1 MRYKAFL
8 PLVICT
14 LALVGCYRQAG
25 DEFEQVDSQNV
36 QQVVASPTLNM
47 AVVTPMNEP
56 TLNPIILSLTV
67 DVTDDGSGEASGIDA
82 QPVSTEPIM
91 PTLALTNES
100 TPALPITNLPEV
112 VPTATTVGFVTP
124 EPPPGQVVQPTVIA
138 PTATPTQDLTQP
150 TATEIGVVTEPDECT
165 YEVMPGNNLFRIA
178 INNNTTV
185 EEIQRLNNLQS
196 DNIQPGQLL
205 RIPDCVPDTSPT
217 AAPSTETTIIAPTD
231 ATTGGSSIATIE
243 PASNLP
249 SAGQQIH
256 VVMSGETLGSI
267 ANRYNTT
274 IAELVELNGLANPNA
289 LDVGQEILIPASN

>member
-1 MRYKAFL
+1 M
-8 PLVICT
+8 LV
-14 LALVGCYRQAG
+14 LVGCYRQAG
-25 DEFEQVDSQNV
+25 DEFEQVDSENV
-36 QQVVASPTLNM
+36 QQVVASPTVNM
-47 AVVTPMNEP
+47 AAVTPMNEP

-67 DVTDDGSGEASGIDA
+67 DVTDDGSGQASGVDA
-82 QPVSTEPIM
+82 QPTNTESPAGIM

-100 TPALPITNLPEV
+100 TPALPVTNLPDV
-112 VPTATTVGFVTP
+112 IPTATTIGFVTP
-124 EPPPGQVVQPTVIA
+124 EPPPGQVVQPTIVA

-205 RIPDCVPDTSPT
+205 RIPNCVPDTSPT
-217 AAPSTETTIIAPTD
+217 DAPSTDTTTVIAPTD
-231 ATTGGSSIATIE
+231 ATGGSSIATIE
-243 PASNLP
+243 PADNLP

-256 VVMSGETLGSI
+256 VVISGDTLGSI

-274 IAELVELNGLANPNA
+274 IAEIVEINGLVNPNA
-289 LDVGQEILIPASN
+289 LDIGQEILIPASN